1 MNLISNFEHL
11 NGGNYSKWAEQ
22 VEMALALADI
32 DLAVTTPCP
41 IAPVAPVRG
50 DSETAGDWQET
61 ESAHAVV
68 QMKYD
73 LEKAKGTSSN
83 RKCLMVIKSS
93 IVDTIRGAIPDA
105 PTVVEYLM
113 KVESQFVG
121 SSKAYAQTL
130 IQRLVVSKYIGGG
143 IREHILK
150 MNNMASKLPVEMK
163 LLAPFIVHLV
173 LASLP
178 REFETFVVNYNI
190 SPEQWDLE
198 KLIAMC
204 VQEEERLKASHG
216 DSLSFVKHN
225 NKRKDFQDKV
235 AKPQGKPRWE
245 KGSSSHAPSKAPKK
259 DQPPA
264 EKDECYW
271 CCSKEHRKKDC
282 PAFLKHCIKK
292 GEEDLVTFIDETL
305 YFSYEKSTWWIDSGA
320 TVHVA
325 NSLQGTSTRRI
336 LQRGERWLKVANGVR
351 ADAEAIGVLTLDLS
365 NGSKLIFMYPLC
377 LET

>member
-1 MNLISNFEHL
+1 MS
-11 NGGNYSKWAEQ
+11 
-22 VEMALALADI
+22 
-32 DLAVTTPCP
+32 
-41 IAPVAPVRG
+41 
-50 DSETAGDWQET
+50 
-61 ESAHAVV
+61 
-68 QMKYD
+68 
-73 LEKAKGTSSN
+73 
-83 RKCLMVIKSS
+83 
-93 IVDTIRGAIPDA
+93 
-105 PTVVEYLM
+105 
-113 KVESQFVG
+113 
-121 SSKAYAQTL
+121 
-130 IQRLVVSKYIGGG
+130 
-143 IREHILK
+143 
-150 MNNMASKLPVEMK
+150 NMASKLPVEMK
-163 LLAPFIVHLV
+163 LPAPFIVHLV

-225 NKRKDFQDKV
+225 NKRNDFQDKV

-271 CCSKEHRKKDC
+271 CHSKEHRKKDC

-325 NSLQGTSTRRI
+325 NSL
-336 LQRGERWLKVANGVR
+336 
-351 ADAEAIGVLTLDLS
+351 
-365 NGSKLIFMYPLC
+365 
-377 LET
+377 

>member
-1 MNLISNFEHL
+1 MNLILNIEPL

-32 DLAVTTPCP
+32 DLAVTILCP
-41 IAPVAPVRG
+41 TAPVAPVRG
-50 DSETAGDWQET
+50 DSETAGDWQER
-61 ESAHAVV
+61 ERAHAVV

-73 LEKAKGTSSN
+73 LKKDKWTSST

-105 PTVVEYLM
+105 PTTVEYLK

-143 IREHILK
+143 IRKHILK
-150 MNNMASKLPVEMK
+150 MSNMASKLPVEMK
-163 LLAPFIVHLV
+163 LPAPFIVHLV

-216 DSLSFVKHN
+216 DSLNFVKHN

-264 EKDECYW
+264 EKD
-271 CCSKEHRKKDC
+271 
-282 PAFLKHCIKK
+282 
-292 GEEDLVTFIDETL
+292 
-305 YFSYEKSTWWIDSGA
+305 
-320 TVHVA
+320 
-325 NSLQGTSTRRI
+325 
-336 LQRGERWLKVANGVR
+336 
-351 ADAEAIGVLTLDLS
+351 
-365 NGSKLIFMYPLC
+365 
-377 LET
+377 

>member
-1 MNLISNFEHL
+1 MNLISNIEPL

-32 DLAVTTPCP
+32 DLDVTTPCP
-41 IAPVAPVRG
+41 TASVAPVRG
-50 DSETAGDWQET
+50 DSETAGEWQER
-61 ESAHAVV
+61 ERAHAVV

-73 LEKAKGTSSN
+73 LEKAKWTSSN

-105 PTVVEYLM
+105 PTTVEYLK

-150 MNNMASKLPVEMK
+150 MSNMASKLPVEMK
-163 LLAPFIVHLV
+163 LPAPFIVHLV

-204 VQEEERLKASHG
+204 VQEEERLKTSHG

-225 NKRKDFQDKV
+225 NKKKDFHDKV

-271 CCSKEHRKKDC
+271 CRSKEHRKKDC

-292 GEEDLVTFIDETL
+292 
-305 YFSYEKSTWWIDSGA
+305 
-320 TVHVA
+320 
-325 NSLQGTSTRRI
+325 R
-336 LQRGERWLKVANGVR
+336 
-351 ADAEAIGVLTLDLS
+351 
-365 NGSKLIFMYPLC
+365 
-377 LET
+377 